1 VNDHNYISRRLLLQL
16 LLGAGLVVSSAGHA
30 FADGGGDGEHHEN
43 GGSEHHDGGGSTGG
57 GDDSASDDSNSPDS
71 ASSDDSADS
80 SSSVGTGSGG
90 AAQSVGVGGR
100 RFLNQDEVKKVV
112 ASGNAASLPLLL
124 AYVGQNYPGDVLDV
138 KMRKVDG
145 GYAYDVKVLSNLV
158 VLRTVSLEAKTLKK
172 L

>member
-1 VNDHNYISRRLLLQL
+1 MLLQVL
-16 LLGAGLVVSSAGHA
+16 FGAGVVLSASANA
-30 FADGGGDGEHHEN
+30 FADDN
-43 GGSEHHDGGGSTGG
+43 EHHDNNGGEHSGGGQGGGS
-57 GDDSASDDSNSPDS
+57 DDNESSDDSNDPGAGSGSDSPDS
-71 ASSDDSADS
+71 SESSEPS
-80 SSSVGTGSGG
+80 SNGTAGG
-90 AAQSVGVGGR
+90 APAQSVGQSSGSGSR

-138 KMRKVDG
+138 KMRRVDG

>member
-1 VNDHNYISRRLLLQL
+1 MLLQV
-16 LLGAGLVVSSAGHA
+16 LLGAGVVLSASADA
-30 FADGGGDGEHHEN
+30 FAEDN
-43 GGSEHHDGGGSTGG
+43 EHHDNNGGEHSGGGQGG
-57 GDDSASDDSNSPDS
+57 GGQSGGSDDSDDSNDPGSGSESPE
-71 ASSDDSADS
+71 SSDS
-80 SSSVGTGSGG
+80 SQPSSNWTAGG
-90 AAQSVGVGGR
+90 APAQSVGQSSGSGSR

-138 KMRKVDG
+138 KMRRVDG